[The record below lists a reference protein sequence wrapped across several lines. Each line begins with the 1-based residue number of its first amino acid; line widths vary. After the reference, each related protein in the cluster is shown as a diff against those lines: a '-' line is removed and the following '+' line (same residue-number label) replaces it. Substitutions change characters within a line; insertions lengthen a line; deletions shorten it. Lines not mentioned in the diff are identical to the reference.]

1 MKVGLDKQSDA
12 EEKPPGRGLRMVG
25 LSAVAGVLLVALAI
39 GGMQW
44 RGSLDVV
51 VGQPWP
57 AEEQVSIDMIDHGVW
72 NELLRKYVNDRGE
85 VDYAAWLA
93 SSDDSARLESYLNAL
108 SRADPTQPAERSAKL
123 AFWIN
128 AYNALTVQGI
138 LREYPTSSI
147 RNHTGAVGYNI
158 WKNLLLRVG
167 GETYSLDAIE
177 HDILRKMEDPRIH
190 FAIVCASVGCP
201 RLLNE
206 AYVASRLDE
215 QLDENAR
222 AFFSQ
227 NQNFRI
233 DESSET
239 VYLSSIL
246 NWFAS
251 DFGADATAQLQAIA
265 PYLPSEE
272 ARSYIESAQPS
283 IEYLDYDWSLNKQP
297 GT

>member
-1 MKVGLDKQSDA
+1 MKVELDRQNDA
-12 EEKPPGRGLRMVG
+12 EKKPPGRGLRIVG
-25 LSAVAGVLLVALAI
+25 VSIITGVLLVALAI
-39 GGMQW
+39 GVMQW
-44 RGSLDVV
+44 RGLLDVV
-51 VGQPWP
+51 VGRSWP
-57 AEEQVSIDMIDHGVW
+57 SKEQVSIDMIDHGVW
-72 NELLRKYVNDRGE
+72 NELLEKYVNDRGE
-85 VDYAAWLA
+85 VDYSAWLA
-93 SSDDSARLESYLNAL
+93 SSDDSVRLESYLNAL
-108 SRADPTQPAERSAKL
+108 SRADPTKPAERSAKL

-158 WKNLLLRVG
+158 WENLLIPVG

-206 AYVASRLDE
+206 AYVASRLDD

-222 AFFSQ
+222 AFFAQ
-227 NQNFRI
+227 DQNFRI

-246 NWFAS
+246 DWFAS
-251 DFGADATAQLQAIA
+251 DFGVGAPAQLQAIA
-265 PYLPSEE
+265 PYWPSEE
-272 ARSYIESAQPS
+272 ARSYIKSAQPS
-283 IEYLDYDWSLNKQP
+283 VEYLDYDWSLNKQP